1 MFNSYLLP
9 LLYIS
14 FLNTK
19 WSEIKQ
25 GVVHFKGFRLENALI
40 WTGNGKVNCLIS
52 REFIQLNFIGAIFDV
67 TMAHSNARCFR

>member
-1 MFNSYLLP
+1 MFNSNLLP

-25 GVVHFKGFRLENALI
+25 GVFRLENAHI
-40 WTGNGKVNCLIS
+40 WTGDGKVNCLIS
-52 REFIQLNFIGAIFDV
+52 REFIQLNLIGAIFDV